1 MDEKSLTLRGMNKL
15 SIFHLITSLLVILSA
30 FQSLRHFFIANFPS
44 SIFEGSFCDFSSF
57 FNCDNSAYSF
67 IAQIFGIPLGYF
79 GIALGMASLMG
90 ILFPSTAFE
99 RTNKFLNFFNVLG
112 IIILIFISVFI
123 LGSVCLYCVA
133 YYIFSFL
140 NFFLYYKFGIDSKK
154 GFIKQHLQ
162 PNIRHLF
169 GIGLLTLIGAVN
181 IFAYHQAKIEAQGG
195 GVANRIVQQY
205 FSLPKVKNPSI
216 ISPYYTIQAT
226 KDFHS
231 APIRIVEYADF
242 QCPDCLKLINDLE
255 DLKKDFGDKMNVVF
269 QFFPLDGKCNTVV
282 DKDKHPQSCALSY
295 IAAHDPGKFLAI
307 HDEIFDNLRKTRSDE
322 WVKNLAQKYGVEDA
336 LTDER
341 TKKIVHDIINTGKEY
356 NPTSDRYRYG
366 IRSTPTMIINERMV
380 IGTLP
385 KVQLRAIF
393 KAILDKDKKGKD
405 ERSGFI
411 EDWR

>member
-1 MDEKSLTLRGMNKL
+1 M
-15 SIFHLITSLLVILSA
+15 
-30 FQSLRHFFIANFPS
+30 
-44 SIFEGSFCDFSSF
+44 
-57 FNCDNSAYSF
+57 
-67 IAQIFGIPLGYF
+67 
-79 GIALGMASLMG
+79 
-90 ILFPSTAFE
+90 
-99 RTNKFLNFFNVLG
+99 
-112 IIILIFISVFI
+112 
-123 LGSVCLYCVA
+123 
-133 YYIFSFL
+133 
-140 NFFLYYKFGIDSKK
+140 
-154 GFIKQHLQ
+154 
-162 PNIRHLF
+162 
-169 GIGLLTLIGAVN
+169 
-181 IFAYHQAKIEAQGG
+181 
-195 GVANRIVQQY
+195 
-205 FSLPKVKNPSI
+205 
-216 ISPYYTIQAT
+216 
-226 KDFHS
+226 
-231 APIRIVEYADF
+231 VEYADF

-307 HDEIFDNLRKTRSDE
+307 HDEIFDNLRSTRSDE

-356 NPTSDRYRYG
+356 NPTSDRYIYG

-393 KAILDKDKKGKD
+393 KAILDKEKKGKD